1 MTLIP
6 DAPSIDAALRRLADG
21 GDAPFDELEGAVFA
35 RLHGDRANRHAG
47 LRAAALAAA
56 GAVTLGIAAVP
67 AVAPRPAPPSADPI
81 AGAAP
86 LAPSALLLAAR

>member
-1 MTLIP
+1 MAMIP
-6 DAPSIDAALRRLADG
+6 DTLSIDAALRRLADG
-21 GDAPFDELEGAVFA
+21 DDAPFDALEGALFA

-67 AVAPRPAPPSADPI
+67 AVAPRPAAPPVDPI

-86 LAPSALLLAAR
+86 LAPSALLLASR